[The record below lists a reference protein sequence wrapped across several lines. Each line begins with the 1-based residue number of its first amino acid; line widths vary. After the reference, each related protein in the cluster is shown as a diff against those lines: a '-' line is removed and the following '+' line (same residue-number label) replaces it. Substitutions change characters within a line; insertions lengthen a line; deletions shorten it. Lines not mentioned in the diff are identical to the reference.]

1 MLAVKGLKK
10 LHECSP
16 SVIEL
21 MRTGKI
27 KLVINTITDRRS
39 YRDGYIIK
47 RACIDLNE
55 PYITTKAAA
64 SAILEEEWMRT

>member
-1 MLAVKGLKK
+1 MLAVNELKK

-16 SVIEL
+16 NVIEL

-39 YRDGYIIK
+39 YRYKKG
-47 RACIDLNE
+47 LH
-55 PYITTKAAA
+55 
-64 SAILEEEWMRT
+64 